1 MEEPEQDSVASPGS
15 SCDNDKDTF
24 PDEQR
29 NAQKGKNANSWQRKN
44 EKLKKKIESEKRE
57 LQEEINS
64 LKSQQ
69 KSIKCENGNLRSRLQ
84 EAEIIKKS
92 LQEQVQ
98 VLNRN
103 NQSLTEQKDD
113 LILRL
118 SKLAGAKLTVDNPN
132 IADLSDCKRPTK
144 LAEEFAEL
152 YDNEWTDAFENIQLE
167 SEPEKIEFMLR
178 LLQST
183 RHICNDVSRRHMEDI
198 TKGIVT
204 LTVRTKKSSEKL
216 SSEQNAIESCNK
228 NDKAES
234 ECNESEDKRKRL
246 KVDAVDSDTLEEFV
260 VIEPGEHGEVMNCE
274 EPSKEI
280 SAHTGSQ
287 TPKVIEPGEH
297 GEVMNCEEP
306 SKEISAHAG
315 SHTPKVHIIAGDVNT
330 FSAAQKQAIL
340 EIKKDVEVRLS
351 KQLQEVVTNM
361 VAIENNIDRQTQDS
375 TIKYIAKCVD
385 ICWSMCQHE
394 PPVFFDL
401 PETNGE
407 TCLDVNVYKPYT
419 KSGKYIDYIVWPPL
433 YLYMGGPL
441 LGKGV
446 AQGRS

>member
-287 TPKVIEPGEH
+287 TPKV
-297 GEVMNCEEP
+297 
-306 SKEISAHAG
+306 
-315 SHTPKVHIIAGDVNT
+315 HIIAGDVNT